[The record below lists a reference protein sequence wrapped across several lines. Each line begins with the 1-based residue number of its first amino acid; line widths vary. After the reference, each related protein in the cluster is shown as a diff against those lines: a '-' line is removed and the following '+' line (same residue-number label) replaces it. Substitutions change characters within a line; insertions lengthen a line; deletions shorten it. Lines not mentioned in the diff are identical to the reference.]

1 MIIGIGCDIT
11 YLSKFTNKSQNF
23 IDKILTVN
31 EKNLYNKRNGK
42 KKTEF
47 LAGHFSAKE
56 SIIKA
61 LSSVT
66 KINFLDIEILYKD
79 EVPFVNI
86 ESYII
91 YLSISHDKG
100 IVITNAIAIKNT

>member
-1 MIIGIGCDIT
+1 MIIGMGCDIT
-11 YLSKFTNKSQNF
+11 HLSKFTNKSQNF
-23 IDKILTVN
+23 IDKVLTIN
-31 EKNLYNKRNGK
+31 EKELYNKRNGK
-42 KKTEF
+42 KKIEF

-61 LSSVT
+61 LSSIT

-79 EVPFVNI
+79 EIPFASI

-91 YLSISHDKG
+91 YLSISHDED
-100 IVITNAIAIKNT
+100 IVITNAIAIKR

>member
-23 IDKILTVN
+23 IDKVLTVN

-42 KKTEF
+42 KKAEF

-66 KINFLDIEILYKD
+66 KINFLDIEILYND

-100 IVITNAIAIKNT
+100 IVITNAIAIKK

>member
-11 YLSKFTNKSQNF
+11 YLSKFTNKSENF
-23 IDKILTVN
+23 IDKVLTVN
-31 EKNLYNKRNGK
+31 EKELYNKRNGK

-47 LAGHFSAKE
+47 LAGHFSAQE

-66 KINFLDIEILYKD
+66 KINFLDIEILYKNKI
-79 EVPFVNI
+79 PFVNI
-86 ESYII
+86 KPYII
-91 YLSISHDKG
+91 YLSISHDEN
-100 IVITNAIAIKNT
+100 IVITNAIAIKK